1 LVTTDRLP
9 VILSGGQAIERE
21 NVVSAIDLAERAA
34 RAALDAVPGLDR
46 RIQRVSVPGILS
58 RGGPAPAARLA
69 HRLRLGEVVTETTT
83 VGGNTPQWLVN
94 RAAAD
99 IAAGRLDATL
109 IVGAEAIRSG
119 REARSVGAPRPV
131 ADGPAFDPDPV
142 VGDDRPGSGAA
153 EMAAGL
159 VLPAHV
165 YPMLESVLAH
175 RAGRDPAGQ
184 REFIAGWLWR
194 FTAVAAAHP
203 YAWFRRRLEPADIA
217 QVSPDNRLVA
227 EPYTKRMNAFLFGDQ
242 AAAVVVCSLGVAR
255 ELGVADRAVFVW
267 SGAQANDVWE
277 VPARPDL
284 GASPAIALAGRAALE
299 AAGLGLDD
307 VVRFDLYSCFPS
319 AVELAAAALGLALDD
334 PRGLTVTGGLPYFG
348 GPGNNYSTHAI
359 ATMADLLR
367 NDPPGAHGFVSAL
380 GWFVTKHAVG
390 VYGNQPP
397 PRGFSAPDL
406 AQAQEAIDA
415 TALPVLTAGEGH
427 AVVEAATVVFD
438 REGSPT
444 GAPVIA
450 TLTGGERVVAQAAPD
465 VDLAALV
472 GRDIVG
478 ERVTVAGSPPQWRPA

>member
-1 LVTTDRLP
+1 MTTDRLP
-9 VILSGGQAIERE
+9 VIVAGGHAIERE
-21 NVVSAIDLAERAA
+21 GVVSAIELAERAA

-46 RIQRVSVPGILS
+46 RIQRVSVPNILS
-58 RGGPAPAARLA
+58 RGGPAPAARLS

-109 IVGAEAIRSG
+109 IAGAEAIRSG
-119 REARSVGAPRPV
+119 RQARASGMPRPT
-131 ADGPAFDPDPV
+131 GGEPEFEPDPV
-142 VGDDRPGSGAA
+142 VGDARPGSGAA

-175 RAGRDPAGQ
+175 RAGRDPGAQ
-184 REFIAGWLWR
+184 RDFIAGWLWR
-194 FTAVAAAHP
+194 FTEVAAAHP
-203 YAWFRRRLEPADIA
+203 YAWFREPLRPADIA
-217 QVSPDNRLVA
+217 RVSPDNRLVA

-242 AAAVVVCSLGVAR
+242 AAAVVVCSLAVAR
-255 ELGVADRAVFVW
+255 ELGAADRAVFVW

-277 VPARPDL
+277 VPTRPDL
-284 GASPAIALAGRAALE
+284 GASPAIGLAGGAALG
-299 AAGLGLDD
+299 AAGLGIDD
-307 VVRFDLYSCFPS
+307 IGRFDLYSCFPS
-319 AVELAAAALGLALDD
+319 AVELAAGALGLALDD

-359 ATMADLLR
+359 ATMTDLLR
-367 NDPPGAHGFVSAL
+367 EDAPGAFGLVSAL

-397 PRGFSAPDL
+397 PLGFLAPDL
-406 AQAQEAIDA
+406 TEGQAAIDA
-415 TALPVLTAGEGH
+415 TAVPVLTDAEGE

-438 REGSPT
+438 RDGSPT

-450 TLTGGERVVAQAAPD
+450 TTAQGGRVVAQAAPS

-472 GRDIVG
+472 GRDLVGTRIVL
-478 ERVTVAGSPPQWRPA
+478 AGAPPQWRTE

>member
-1 LVTTDRLP
+1 VTTDRLP
-9 VILSGGQAIERE
+9 VVIASGQALERDE
-21 NVVSAIDLAERAA
+21 LVSPLDLAERAA
-34 RAALDAVPGLDR
+34 RRALDAVPGLDR
-46 RIQRVSVPGILS
+46 RIQRVSVPNILA

-119 REARSVGAPRPV
+119 REARAAGVPRSGEP
-131 ADGPAFDPDPV
+131 APAFEPDPV

-153 EMAAGL
+153 ELAVGL

-165 YPMLESVLAH
+165 YPMFESVLAH
-175 RAGRDPAGQ
+175 RAGRDPAAQ
-184 REFIAGWLWR
+184 RSFIAGWLWR
-194 FTAVAAAHP
+194 FTEVAAAHP
-203 YAWFRRRLEPADIA
+203 YAWFREVLRPADIA
-217 QVSPDNRLVA
+217 TVSADNRLVA

-242 AAAVVVCSLGVAR
+242 AAAVVVTSLAVAR

-267 SGAQANDVWE
+267 SGAGANDVWE

-299 AAGLGLDD
+299 AAGLD
-307 VVRFDLYSCFPS
+307 VDGVARFDLYSCFPS
-319 AVELAAAALGLALDD
+319 AVELAAAALGIALDD

-359 ATMADLLR
+359 ATMTDRLR
-367 NDPPGAHGFVSAL
+367 DDPPGTHGLVSAL

-390 VYGNQPP
+390 IYGNQPP
-397 PRGFSAPDL
+397 PHGFVVPDL
-406 AQAQEAIDA
+406 GAQQAALDA
-415 TALPVLTAGEGH
+415 TALPVVTEAGG
-427 AVVEAATVVFD
+427 AATVEAATVVFD
-438 REGSPT
+438 RDGSPT

-450 TLTGGERVVAQAAPD
+450 TLAGGERVVAQAAPG
-465 VDLAALV
+465 VDLSALV
-472 GRDIVG
+472 GRDLVG
-478 ERVTVAGSPPQWRPA
+478 TTVVVGGSPLSWRPA